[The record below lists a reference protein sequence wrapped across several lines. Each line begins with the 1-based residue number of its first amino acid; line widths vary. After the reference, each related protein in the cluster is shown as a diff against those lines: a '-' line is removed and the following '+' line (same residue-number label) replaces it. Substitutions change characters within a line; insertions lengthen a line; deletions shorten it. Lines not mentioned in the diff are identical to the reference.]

1 MLAIWLI
8 TAYDSDFACTGK
20 HPWHAA
26 YGVTASGRRVRAGV
40 TVACD
45 RALLGR
51 RILIEG
57 IGVRRCDDTGRLVVG
72 HHVDV
77 YVSGHAEAKMLGRR
91 WRRVVVLP

>member
-1 MLAIWLI
+1 MMKWLI
-8 TAYDSDFACTGK
+8 TFYCACLICTGK
-20 HPWHAA
+20 HPGESG
-26 YGVTASGRRVRAGV
+26 YGITASGRAVHEMV
-40 TVACD
+40 TVACTP
-45 RALLGR
+45 ALLGR

-77 YVSGHAEAKMLGRR
+77 YVSGHAEAKRLGRR